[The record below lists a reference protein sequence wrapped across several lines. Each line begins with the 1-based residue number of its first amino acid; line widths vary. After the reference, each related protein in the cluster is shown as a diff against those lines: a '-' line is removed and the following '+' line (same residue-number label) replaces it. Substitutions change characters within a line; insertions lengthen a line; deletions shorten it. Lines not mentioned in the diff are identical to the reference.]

1 MNKEKYKPRIMDKII
16 SSYFDVA
23 SSICIEGIKWC
34 GKTTTAK
41 RISKSQFYVGLEEKN
56 SSNKELAIINPKF
69 VLDGKTPR
77 LIDEWQNVP
86 ALWEAIRWEVDLRSK
101 KNQFIL
107 TGSST
112 LKRKKVLHNKAERIV
127 TLKMS
132 TMSLF
137 ESNDS
142 EGLISI
148 NELLL
153 NNIETRFVESLT
165 YKQLAYLIVR
175 GGWPENLDSN
185 SSNCHELPKKY
196 INKILEEKSAE
207 QNIKYNFKI
216 SKLILKSLAR
226 NFSTTISERS
236 IITDILKNENKTI
249 SRPTLAKYI
258 EFLNRLF
265 LFDNLKPYHLE
276 KSKIRTKWLEKRYF
290 SDPSLVCAL
299 LDLTAE
305 ELEDNFALYQVLF
318 KSLVIRDLK
327 VYAQAN
333 EAKVFHYEDY
343 LNNKLDVV
351 IEFKNGSWCAVDI
364 ILGWSQLNTA
374 ARKLNKTVA
383 SITRNNPKPPVNKC
397 IIVGFGNIVYKREED
412 GIIVIPINALK
423 D

>member
-1 MNKEKYKPRIMDKII
+1 MRSRFKI
-16 SSYFDVA
+16 
-23 SSICIEGIKWC
+23 
-34 GKTTTAK
+34 
-41 RISKSQFYVGLEEKN
+41 
-56 SSNKELAIINPKF
+56 
-69 VLDGKTPR
+69 
-77 LIDEWQNVP
+77 
-86 ALWEAIRWEVDLRSK
+86 K

-112 LKRKKVLHNKAERIV
+112 LKRKKVLHNKPERIV

-165 YKQLAYLIVR
+165 YEQLAYLIVR

-364 ILGWSQLNTA
+364 ILGWSQLNTT

-383 SITRNNPKPPVNKC
+383 SITKHNPKPPVNKC

>member
-86 ALWEAIRWEVDLRSK
+86 ALWDAIRWEVDLRSK
-101 KNQFIL
+101 KGQFIL

-112 LKRKKVLHNKAERIV
+112 LKRKKVLHNKPERIV

-148 NELLL
+148 NGLLL

-165 YKQLAYLIVR
+165 YEQLAYLIVR

-185 SSNCHELPKKY
+185 SSYCHELPKKY

-333 EAKVFHYEDY
+333 EAKVFIM
-343 LNNKLDVV
+343 K
-351 IEFKNGSWCAVDI
+351 I
-364 ILGWSQLNTA
+364 I
-374 ARKLNKTVA
+374 
-383 SITRNNPKPPVNKC
+383 
-397 IIVGFGNIVYKREED
+397 
-412 GIIVIPINALK
+412 
-423 D
+423 